1 LIQGLI
7 LIIIVTSI
15 TLLVNVLVELGCNA
29 SSISKKARG
38 KGNEFSMH
46 EEVLIDVLS

>member
-1 LIQGLI
+1 MQGLI

-46 EEVLIDVLS
+46 EEVLVDVLN

>member
-1 LIQGLI
+1 MQGLI

-29 SSISKKARG
+29 SSISNKARG
-38 KGNEFSMH
+38 KRNEISMH